1 MLKNTVVTTFSAV
14 LILSLMCS
22 LSLQQ
27 SHAQMTIA
35 ASADQTT
42 PLKSGEQAPAF
53 VVLDADGNEFSFD
66 PDALDRPTVLITF
79 RGGWCPFCNMHLSE
93 LRTVVP
99 EIAALGVDVLFLSG
113 DRPEMLYA
121 SLKEDTQEEIADLDY
136 RIYSDADAQA
146 AIALGIAFKA
156 SERTIKGRMDKGQD
170 IEDSSMLKHGVLPVP
185 AVYAIDTSGTIRFDF
200 VEPNYKVRL
209 PSEELLAV
217 AKELAENAE

>member
-27 SHAQMTIA
+27 SHAEMAIA
-35 ASADQTT
+35 ASADQIT

-66 PDALDRPTVLITF
+66 PDALVRPAVLITF

-99 EIAALGVDVLFLSG
+99 EIAAMGVDVMFLSG

-121 SLKEDTQEEIADLDY
+121 SLAADTQETIADLDY
-136 RIYSDADAQA
+136 KIYSDADAQA

-156 SERTIKGRMDKGQD
+156 SDRTINRRLDKGQD
-170 IEDSSMLKHGVLPVP
+170 IEDSSMLQHGVVPVP

-200 VEPNYKVRL
+200 VEPDYKVRL
-209 PSEELLAV
+209 PAEELLAV
-217 AKELAENAE
+217 AKELAENSK

>member
-27 SHAQMTIA
+27 SHAEMAIA
-35 ASADQTT
+35 ASADQIT

-66 PDALDRPTVLITF
+66 PDALERPAVLITF

-99 EIAALGVDVLFLSG
+99 EIAAMGVDVMFLSG

-121 SLKEDTQEEIADLDY
+121 SLAADTQETIADLDY
-136 RIYSDADAQA
+136 KIYSDADAQA

-156 SERTIKGRMDKGQD
+156 SDRTINRRLDKGQD
-170 IEDSSMLKHGVLPVP
+170 IEDSSMLQHGVLPVP

-200 VEPNYKVRL
+200 VEPDYKVRL
-209 PSEELLAV
+209 PAEELLAV
-217 AKELAENAE
+217 AKELAENSK